1 MHYLFQVIGLPIT
14 FILWY
19 INPHKPIAT
28 YSCPAFCPNTTTSPW
43 LYGTFIVFLGSTRC
57 IQGTGFS
64 LYHYRACSLYN
75 CLCELHPC
83 THYMG
88 NYTKRTLSIWDISF
102 HVYLYLNCRHVS
114 CSKSWFP
121 YHFLS
126 TPDSCFMC
134 TFFSCCIIFNKIMN
148 FRWLWYVFT

>member
-1 MHYLFQVIGLPIT
+1 MVNLLAVKIIVLIIVTNCYIVDFQYALLVSSHRDCLFLSYCGISMHKLIT
-14 FILWY
+14 I
-19 INPHKPIAT
+19 HC
-28 YSCPAFCPNTTTSPW
+28 CPAFCPNTTTSPW
-43 LYGTFIVFLGSTRC
+43 LYGAFIVFLGSTRC

-102 HVYLYLNCRHVS
+102 HVYLYLNCRHIS
-114 CSKSWFP
+114 LKS
-121 YHFLS
+121 
-126 TPDSCFMC
+126 
-134 TFFSCCIIFNKIMN
+134 
-148 FRWLWYVFT
+148 